1 MSKNALIV
9 DAGAKLGDQGGTLSK
24 AYADKATEILRA
36 AGWNVMVSH
45 PDSYWVL
52 TDEIEKVSKAD
63 FILAQIPIWWMGAP
77 WSYKRWFDLVFMNTP
92 FGSDGRSHTNP
103 AVNYGR
109 GGKLKGFYMLS
120 TTWNAPLNAFVDPKE
135 FFEGKGVDAVLYPLH
150 KAYQFVGFKPLET
163 FMANDVLKNPTFD
176 EDMARFEKALK
187 ANLAR
192 IG

>member
-9 DAGAKLGDQGGTLSK
+9 DAGAKLGDHGGTLSK

-36 AGWNVMVSH
+36 AGWNVMASH

-77 WSYKRWFDLVFMNTP
+77 WSYKRWFDLVFMNAP
-92 FGSDGRSHTNP
+92 FGSDGRSHANP

-176 EDMARFEKALK
+176 EDMARFEKTLK
-187 ANLAR
+187 ANLSK

>member
-9 DAGAKLGDQGGTLSK
+9 DAGAKLGGEGGKLSDAYVEK
-24 AYADKATEILRA
+24 AAEFLRA
-36 AGWNVMVSH
+36 AGWNVAFSH
-45 PDSYWVL
+45 
-52 TDEIEKVSKAD
+52 TDEAWQLEEEAAKVMNAD

-92 FGSDGRSHTNP
+92 FGSDGRSHANP

-109 GGKLKGFYMLS
+109 GGKLKGRYMLS

-163 FMANDVLKNPTFD
+163 FMANDVLKNPTFV
-176 EDMARFEKALK
+176 EDMARFEKTLK
-187 ANLAR
+187 ANLSK